1 MFWHFQYLCH
11 HYLGQH
17 MLEGRIPRNWI
28 ISELFLKHMARLKH
42 LVKTSLIFFLTWFLL
57 NSEKSQFS
65 FDTSSKVIYR
75 LVSSFVPLTSQTC
88 NKWQGQ
94 PRINLYLI
102 EEVVMFI
109 NYRIRIVWWISWTIL
124 PIFLLLKQSW
134 YLTYVVMISR

>member
-17 MLEGRIPRNWI
+17 MLEGRIPRNCI